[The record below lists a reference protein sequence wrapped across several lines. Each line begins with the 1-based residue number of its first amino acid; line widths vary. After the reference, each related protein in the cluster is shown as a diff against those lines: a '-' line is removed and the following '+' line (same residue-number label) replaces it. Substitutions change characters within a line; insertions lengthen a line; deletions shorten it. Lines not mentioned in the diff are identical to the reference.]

1 MPRTVHLVKSTETKV
16 FANDENYSMALADL
30 TSKISSKILDDHS
43 VTITIEIANV
53 ATLND
58 GDEFVQDKSS
68 MVLSIVNIEEDKTLR
83 NQSLYKEVVGNAS
96 TVERYKKPAQN
107 LNISILFTSYN
118 KDQSFYSSGLEK
130 LEYIIA
136 YLQSN
141 NVFYYDD
148 SSFFEQDEIDEDTA
162 KTLNKLVLDLV
173 SLKPDQLNQM
183 WSYLGSRYMPSVLY
197 SMRAI
202 QIQKEDNL
210 ASKEIIKK
218 AKVQLWNDDIT
229 DLGGELESGTFTL
242 DDDNNIIPTN

>member
-1 MPRTVHLVKSTETKV
+1 MILITKIL
-16 FANDENYSMALADL
+16 SDL

-58 GDEFVQDKSS
+58 GDDFVQDKSS

-83 NQSLYKEVVGNAS
+83 NQTLYKEVVGNAS